1 MPQNSISAQLSNLH
15 QLVADLEAIENGGKK
30 AISNTIKDVKARAP
44 GWIAQEVTAVY
55 NIKKSEITPS
65 GSGKPKKMAGSI
77 QITGET
83 IEELAITYKGRLLTP
98 VHFGM
103 TPKAPPRGKSYTLKA
118 SVLKG
123 QKKVIGRYLN
133 TRTPGG
139 PFSQRSH
146 NILMGTG
153 NTKSDGTSWIPFQR
167 MSKTRTDIKKLT
179 TISVP
184 QMITSDRTNE
194 AIMLRLNTE
203 TSKRLEP
210 HMQRALGLSARA
222 HQNAAQRVHSRTRH
236 RARPTPPDAHRAR
249 HSAAQTPPRPRTA
262 PQGTVTGPSGLRCW
276 RAQKTRNR
284 EKFFSGRFV
293 SPERQKG
300 GNAMP
305 NPTNNKLVDSKTI
318 AALFDMTPRRVQQ
331 LTKDG
336 VIAAVKEGNAN
347 RYDLLPTIQR
357 YIRYLTAK
365 ANGREPSKKDS
376 EIEGRRLEAEADLKR
391 SKADIAALQLS
402 ELEGTMHRSEDVE
415 AVMTDLVYNIRSML
429 VALPGRLAVD
439 VTGAATPAEASEIIR
454 TEVYKILTELA
465 GYKYDPEVYA
475 RRVRDR
481 EGWSEQLADDA
492 DD

>member
-1 MPQNSISAQLSNLH
+1 MPKNSISAQLSNLQ

-65 GSGKPKKMAGSI
+65 GSVKPKKMAGSIQITGETIEI

-203 TSKRLEP
+203 TSKRLEH
-210 HMQRALGLSARA
+210 HMKRALGL
-222 HQNAAQRVHSRTRH
+222 
-236 RARPTPPDAHRAR
+236 
-249 HSAAQTPPRPRTA
+249 
-262 PQGTVTGPSGLRCW
+262 
-276 RAQKTRNR
+276 
-284 EKFFSGRFV
+284 
-293 SPERQKG
+293 
-300 GNAMP
+300 
-305 NPTNNKLVDSKTI
+305 
-318 AALFDMTPRRVQQ
+318 
-331 LTKDG
+331 
-336 VIAAVKEGNAN
+336 
-347 RYDLLPTIQR
+347 
-357 YIRYLTAK
+357 
-365 ANGREPSKKDS
+365 
-376 EIEGRRLEAEADLKR
+376 
-391 SKADIAALQLS
+391 
-402 ELEGTMHRSEDVE
+402 
-415 AVMTDLVYNIRSML
+415 
-429 VALPGRLAVD
+429 
-439 VTGAATPAEASEIIR
+439 
-454 TEVYKILTELA
+454 
-465 GYKYDPEVYA
+465 
-475 RRVRDR
+475 
-481 EGWSEQLADDA
+481 
-492 DD
+492 

>member
-1 MPQNSISAQLSNLH
+1 MAKGSITMRVENL
-15 QLVADLEAIENGGKK
+15 QKLLDQVQEIDEKGRK
-30 AISNTIKDVKARAP
+30 AVKATVRDVKSRAP

-203 TSKRLEP
+203 TSKRLEH
-210 HMQRALGLSARA
+210 HMKRALGL
-222 HQNAAQRVHSRTRH
+222 
-236 RARPTPPDAHRAR
+236 
-249 HSAAQTPPRPRTA
+249 
-262 PQGTVTGPSGLRCW
+262 
-276 RAQKTRNR
+276 
-284 EKFFSGRFV
+284 
-293 SPERQKG
+293 
-300 GNAMP
+300 
-305 NPTNNKLVDSKTI
+305 
-318 AALFDMTPRRVQQ
+318 
-331 LTKDG
+331 
-336 VIAAVKEGNAN
+336 
-347 RYDLLPTIQR
+347 
-357 YIRYLTAK
+357 
-365 ANGREPSKKDS
+365 
-376 EIEGRRLEAEADLKR
+376 
-391 SKADIAALQLS
+391 
-402 ELEGTMHRSEDVE
+402 
-415 AVMTDLVYNIRSML
+415 
-429 VALPGRLAVD
+429 
-439 VTGAATPAEASEIIR
+439 
-454 TEVYKILTELA
+454 
-465 GYKYDPEVYA
+465 
-475 RRVRDR
+475 
-481 EGWSEQLADDA
+481 
-492 DD
+492 